1 LRGVRAFALGVVLG
15 AVAVTGG
22 LYLAGLSLLG
32 KGLTVEVE
40 ATKITAVVQARL
52 LSEARRKVPDMVT
65 QLKSEIPGLVA
76 RDLSE
81 KFTNAALYIAG
92 VKIAL
97 PQSVLEDVNLKL
109 QEEVRK
115 SLVAAIDNVD
125 TEALVLDMVDQASRE
140 VVKALRNQL
149 LTLPLVVE
157 LPGGLEVP
165 VKVVLTDSRDEVYE
179 AR

>member
-1 LRGVRAFALGVVLG
+1 
-15 AVAVTGG
+15 
-22 LYLAGLSLLG
+22 
-32 KGLTVEVE
+32 
-40 ATKITAVVQARL
+40 
-52 LSEARRKVPDMVT
+52 M
-65 QLKSEIPGLVA
+65 
-76 RDLSE
+76 
-81 KFTNAALYIAG
+81 
-92 VKIAL
+92 
-97 PQSVLEDVNLKL
+97 KL